1 MQVCRYFYSNI
12 PPWGRA
18 WEGFIRSLDRVGGLA
33 GSGGGL

>member
-12 PPWGRA
+12 PPFGRA

-33 GSGGGL
+33 